1 MFRKK
6 KFPDRQSRSTKALRE
21 ERDLKSR
28 PRNDKNGQEMGS
40 GEVRKLRTSKSRR
53 ILYSIFSETENPW
66 GIGIQKI
73 IQSKSHFKDTA
84 LVEIEEKVLIGNGE
98 WREAVIF
105 VRKLLQEIK
114 QWDGGM
120 DSKWMDS
127 SYILQVEWTFK
138 GGWPCRIRRWS

>member
-6 KFPDRQSRSTKALRE
+6 NSQTGKAEAQRLWGRKGTWSPDHGMTRMARRWEVARFESWGPPSPE
-21 ERDLKSR
+21 EFY
-28 PRNDKNGQEMGS
+28 
-40 GEVRKLRTSKSRR
+40 
-53 ILYSIFSETENPW
+53 ILFFSEIENHW